1 MWRYPFLNLC
11 FVILVITIL
20 ALQHSVTV
28 FGPTAHSRG
37 VTASDQSPRYDFTLD
52 GESPRS
58 SSAPADFNRAAAF
71 LNDAWQRGKVLNEW
85 LMEYNTSQWELFR
98 ASSPVETDLIEARF
112 HVANAQV
119 FTEAMSENDRAI
131 KELDRAATSLK
142 DVQTLVKDN
151 LAPQL
156 TTLRAE
162 ITAAELNE
170 ETENGRSPVPVPFET
185 IKANLDHLIEIV
197 RVSNA

>member
-20 ALQHSVTV
+20 ALQHSATV
-28 FGPTAHSRG
+28 FGPTAHSRAA
-37 VTASDQSPRYDFTLD
+37 TSSDRSQRYDFTLD

-58 SSAPADFNRAAAF
+58 SAAAADFSRAAAF
-71 LNDAWQRGKVLNEW
+71 LNDTWQHGKVFNEW

-98 ASSPVETDLIEARF
+98 ASSPAETDLIEARF
-112 HVANAQV
+112 HVANAEM
-119 FTEAMSENDRAI
+119 FTGAMSENDRAI
-131 KELDRAATSLK
+131 KELDRAATFLQA
-142 DVQTLVKDN
+142 VQTLVKDN

-156 TTLRAE
+156 TTIRAE

-170 ETENGRSPVPVPFET
+170 QTEDASSTVPFET
-185 IKANLDHLIEIV
+185 IKVNLDHLIEIV
-197 RVSNA
+197 RVSNT